1 MCSSL
6 WAPLDTRGL
15 EQDCLSGDEYPQK
28 RKTRALYLG
37 WVLGEHWALGYRVD
51 AGVLC
56 RWQNSVGHT
65 GAELPAPKAA
75 STDQLRLYHQGCA
88 SGLSGGESMPSTS
101 LPMLSLS

>member
-37 WVLGEHWALGYRVD
+37 WALDSGVLG
-51 AGVLC
+51 
-56 RWQNSVGHT
+56 
-65 GAELPAPKAA
+65 
-75 STDQLRLYHQGCA
+75 
-88 SGLSGGESMPSTS
+88 
-101 LPMLSLS
+101 